1 MEVDVTIYVL
11 NLKKFFSDNP
21 QDLANLIPEKMFD
34 EFFVKVEQIA
44 ILNFEGGKEIPLT
57 RQQLI
62 DLCVKLNGNPPKK
75 GDEVFVELAYGKF
88 FLN

>member
-1 MEVDVTIYVL
+1 MEVDVTIYVS

-44 ILNFEGGKEIPLT
+44 NLNFEGGKEIPLT

>member
-1 MEVDVTIYVL
+1 MEVDVTIYVS

-21 QDLANLIPEKMFD
+21 QDLANLMPEKMFD

>member
-1 MEVDVTIYVL
+1 MEVDVTIYVS